1 MMVKDVNNHLNFRRN
16 KMEEFTFNE
25 KITNLKTIHW
35 ESGQLMTTISTLD
48 EFPATFQ
55 IGADMDLFNIKP
67 NNRYQIRVKVS
78 NDKTI
83 ADPILVHVSNA
94 YIPRERF
101 TTFDGDYGIANG
113 SFVFSITTEFAGNY
127 RISFELYDNENNRR
141 LDSLE
146 QFIHVS
152 KRQTKMEQESQ
163 FEVKPNN
170 VIQMKSEAT
179 SNRGIMKPE
188 ETEDKDMSQNT
199 YTKAEIDAKF
209 DKVNTEIQYGFKAV
223 DLKLESMEKTID
235 AKFSNIEKNI
245 ENMFLNYNNKQLD
258 QQAKDRKELTYWAIG
273 ILVALAGIAIPIW
286 LGK

>member
-1 MMVKDVNNHLNFRRN
+1 MMVKDVNNHLNFRRS
-16 KMEEFTFNE
+16 KMEELTFNE

-67 NNRYQIRVKVS
+67 NNKYQIRVKVS

-94 YIPRERF
+94 NIPRERF
-101 TTFDGDYGIANG
+101 TAFDGDYGIANG

-152 KRQTKMEQESQ
+152 KR
-163 FEVKPNN
+163 
-170 VIQMKSEAT
+170 
-179 SNRGIMKPE
+179 
-188 ETEDKDMSQNT
+188 
-199 YTKAEIDAKF
+199 
-209 DKVNTEIQYGFKAV
+209 
-223 DLKLESMEKTID
+223 
-235 AKFSNIEKNI
+235 
-245 ENMFLNYNNKQLD
+245 
-258 QQAKDRKELTYWAIG
+258 
-273 ILVALAGIAIPIW
+273 
-286 LGK
+286 